1 MKKHVLLLLLP
12 ALLLQNCPFLE
23 QRNFIETKIISSD
36 KNEKIIYKYY
46 QDSRGDY
53 KVDFYSVRQSDSTK
67 LFGHAPD
74 HALLTSNVY
83 SISENA
89 DELIIKTKLFTEVKK
104 LVTQGGKSIILTH

>member
-1 MKKHVLLLLLP
+1 MKNHLFLLLIPVMLLHS
-12 ALLLQNCPFLE
+12 CSFLE
-23 QRNFIETKIISSD
+23 QRHFMETKIISSD
-36 KNEKIIYKYY
+36 NNEKIIYKYY

-67 LFGHAPD
+67 LFGHSSD
-74 HALLTSNVY
+74 HALLTSNIY

-104 LVTQGGKSIILTH
+104 LVTQGGKSVILTH